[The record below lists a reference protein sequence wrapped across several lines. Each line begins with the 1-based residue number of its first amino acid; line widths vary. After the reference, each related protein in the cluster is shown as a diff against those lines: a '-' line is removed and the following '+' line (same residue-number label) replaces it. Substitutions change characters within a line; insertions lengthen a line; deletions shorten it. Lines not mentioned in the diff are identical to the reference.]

1 MKLRPYRFAPMAL
14 ILSLAAC
21 ASLLPAPGPAPQ
33 LYRLTPVSSFPA
45 GLPTVSAQ
53 ILVDQPFA
61 PAALDTT
68 RIALS
73 RGPLKVDYFADA
85 AWTDRAPILLQSLIV
100 ESFEN
105 SGRAKAV
112 ARESLALVGND
123 SLRLEMR
130 HFEAAYTGSGPPQIH
145 VAFTAKLV
153 RLPGRNILAQHIF
166 DATAPAA
173 RNDVPAI
180 VLAFDTAAHQATTEL
195 VAWTLETIAGETH

>member
-1 MKLRPYRFAPMAL
+1 MKLLPRLAPMAFAL
-14 ILSLAAC
+14 PLAAC

-45 GLPTVSAQ
+45 ALPTVSAQ

-68 RIALS
+68 RIALG
-73 RGPLKVDYFADA
+73 RGPLKLDYFADA
-85 AWTDRAPILLQSLIV
+85 AWSDRAPVLVQSIIV

-112 ARESLALVGND
+112 ARESLALAGND

-130 HFEAAYTGSGPPQIH
+130 HFEADYAGSGPPQIR

-153 RLPGRNILAQHIF
+153 GLPGRNILAQRVF
-166 DATAPAA
+166 DATAPAD
-173 RNDVPAI
+173 RNDMSAI
-180 VLAFDTAAHQATTEL
+180 VLAFDAALHQATTEL
-195 VAWTLETIAGETH
+195 VAWTLETIAGGTR